1 MGILNPWSLYL
12 EAFFLMCFVFVVV
25 ENILGQSS
33 VKDKHACHSVPHNYF
48 RASDEAV
55 THLHVQMG
63 NISSS
68 VQHTPSRSR
77 RRIREDQRTCLSI
90 IFLGRSWRL
99 SAAAMTSGKAWGGAH
114 VTVLV
119 CTGPAHRPRRHHLCL
134 WGLLVSNLIKSPGD
148 LFQSVSP
155 LETNYFLN

>member
-1 MGILNPWSLYL
+1 MEILNPWSLYL

-55 THLHVQMG
+55 THSCVQMG

-68 VQHTPSRSR
+68 RQHPPRRSQRSISKPPFPSSSWADMKAVSRSHD
-77 RRIREDQRTCLSI
+77 IRKSP
-90 IFLGRSWRL
+90 
-99 SAAAMTSGKAWGGAH
+99 
-114 VTVLV
+114 
-119 CTGPAHRPRRHHLCL
+119 GPGTRHGPRHHHLCL

>member
-99 SAAAMTSGKAWGGAH
+99 SAAAMTSWLERGTRHGPRVYWSCTPPSSSPPLPMRTAGEQSHH
-114 VTVLV
+114 VPWWPL
-119 CTGPAHRPRRHHLCL
+119 P
-134 WGLLVSNLIKSPGD
+134 VSVTLRNQL
-148 LFQSVSP
+148 
-155 LETNYFLN
+155 FLN

>member
-1 MGILNPWSLYL
+1 MIVSASHVFIYYIIYYSIRAPDNFFFYLISKVIEENVMRWLGIESFHGNFKSVISLSGGI
-12 EAFFLMCFVFVVV
+12 FLMCFVFVVV

-55 THLHVQMG
+55 THLRVQMG

-90 IFLGRSWRL
+90 IFLGRS
-99 SAAAMTSGKAWGGAH
+99 
-114 VTVLV
+114 
-119 CTGPAHRPRRHHLCL
+119 
-134 WGLLVSNLIKSPGD
+134 
-148 LFQSVSP
+148 
-155 LETNYFLN
+155 